1 MSSQARIV
9 SGFAFMPVGDTAVKA
24 CSGRVYSSLRFAR
37 IARFRLRSSL
47 FGVDRL
53 QIWTCT
59 VEYGD
64 GFQHVR
70 LLELV
75 E

>member
-1 MSSQARIV
+1 MSSQAIIV
-9 SGFAFMPVGDTAVKA
+9 SGFGFNPVGDTAVKA

-37 IARFRLRSSL
+37 IARFRLKPSL

-59 VEYGD
+59 VEFCD
-64 GFQHVR
+64 GFQHVK
-70 LLELV
+70 LLEFV

>member
-9 SGFAFMPVGDTAVKA
+9 SGFAFQPVGDTAVKA

-37 IARFRLRSSL
+37 IARFRLNSSL
-47 FGVDRL
+47 FRPDRL
-53 QIWTCT
+53 EIWTCT
-59 VEYGD
+59 VEFGD
-64 GFQHVR
+64 GFQRVQ
-70 LLELV
+70 LMEFV

>member
-9 SGFAFMPVGDTAVKA
+9 SGFAFRPVGDTAVKA

-37 IARFRLRSSL
+37 IARFRLNSSL
-47 FGVDRL
+47 FGRDRL
-53 QIWTCT
+53 EIWTCT
-59 VEYGD
+59 VEFRD
-64 GFQHVR
+64 GVECGK

>member
-9 SGFAFMPVGDTAVKA
+9 SGFAFQPVGDTAVKA
-24 CSGRVYSSLRFAR
+24 VSGRVYASLSGAR
-37 IARFRLRSSL
+37 IARFKLRPVL
-47 FGVDRL
+47 FGRDRL
-53 QIWTCT
+53 DIWTCT

-64 GFQHVR
+64 GFQRVQ
-70 LLELV
+70 LMEFV

>member
-9 SGFAFMPVGDTAVKA
+9 SGFAFRPVGDTAVKA

-37 IARFRLRSSL
+37 IARFRLKSSL

-59 VEYGD
+59 VEFGD
-64 GFQHVR
+64 GFECVK
-70 LLELV
+70 LLELA